1 MLDKQKGIDISDM
14 FSREDITL
22 AHLETWPRPIF
33 FLTIFCVFTLVV
45 AASYYMFIRG
55 NLDELRD
62 QELYESQKV
71 TEYGRK
77 KSLIARK
84 DKYIQQ
90 MAELDL
96 MFASFTEKMP
106 VDSEVPEIIE
116 DITRVATQSG
126 LVTSVIS
133 IQNEKNSGLYR
144 ELPMKISVS
153 GQYHNLGNF
162 VAGLTQ
168 LERLVS
174 LHDFS
179 LGKTEGN
186 EISLELEAKTYRFN
200 SVSNP
205 P

>member
-1 MLDKQKGIDISDM
+1 MLDKQKGIHIPDM

-22 AHLETWPRPIF
+22 AHLETWPRPMF
-33 FLTIFCVFTLVV
+33 FLTIFCVFTVMV
-45 AASYYMFIRG
+45 AASYFMIIHG
-55 NLDELRD
+55 NLDKLRD
-62 QELYESQKV
+62 QESYEAQKII
-71 TEYGRK
+71 EYGRK
-77 KSLIARK
+77 KSLVARK

-90 MAELDL
+90 MVELDL

-133 IQNEKNSGLYR
+133 IQDEKDAGLYT
-144 ELPMKISVS
+144 ELPIKISVS

-186 EISLELEAKTYRFN
+186 EISLELDAKTYRFN
-200 SVSNP
+200 SVGNP